1 MQIDSFPGAVWFS
14 SYGGRLKAFRGKR
27 GWNGMEEVGGAHLA
41 SGDSKDNCM
50 CRFLI

>member
-27 GWNGMEEVGGAHLA
+27 GWNGMEEGGGGGALGEGTA
-41 SGDSKDNCM
+41 KTIACAG
-50 CRFLI
+50 F